1 MPLPIRRTPLNTNNE
16 TNKVKP
22 LYQAPQLTMP
32 ERLEL
37 SMNKPDVVQLAKG
50 TNFKQGRKFIMET
63 GLIPGFYQEGGKL
76 GEDFMYDRWRRSLPE
91 NLQAESPDYN
101 LRGYWESLNKPE
113 LFNPMEFQT
122 EDDGLYHASSR
133 NPETGE
139 QLKGKLHPTFYHA
152 LNQDKNAGYA
162 TVVKDGKT
170 YTLNEFEEVG
180 VNKDKQRFNKLP
192 VSYEEKGTN
201 KKSNKKIPIKRR

>member
-1 MPLPIRRTPLNTNNE
+1 MPLPLNRSASNKSNE
-16 TNKVKP
+16 TSKVKP

-37 SMNKPDVVQLAKG
+37 SMNKPGVVQLAEG
-50 TNFKQGRKFIMET
+50 PTFKQGRKFIREI
-63 GLIPGFYQEGGKL
+63 GLRPGFYQEGSKL

-91 NLQAESPDYN
+91 NLQAESLDYN

-152 LNQDKNAGYA
+152 LNEDKNAGYA

-170 YTLNEFEEVG
+170 YTLNEFEEG
-180 VNKDKQRFNKLP
+180 GENKDTQSFNKLP
-192 VSYEEKGTN
+192 GRNEEKGTN